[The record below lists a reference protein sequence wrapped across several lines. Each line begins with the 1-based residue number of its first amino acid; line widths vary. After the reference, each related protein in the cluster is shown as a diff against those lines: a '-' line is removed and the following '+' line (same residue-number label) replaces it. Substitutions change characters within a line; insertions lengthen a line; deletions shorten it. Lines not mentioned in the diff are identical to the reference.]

1 MLQKVA
7 FLDASARVLAAAWL
21 LALGACGQPAA
32 PSAGAAAERTD
43 LEPVSE
49 LASPAGKD
57 SSGPRLSAGSDGTI
71 VLSWIEPIGEAFDNQ
86 LKFARWSG
94 SRWGAPELV
103 ASGGNWFVNA
113 ADVPAVVPV
122 AARLWAAHWRVA
134 SDDDLA
140 YDVMTS
146 VSTDAGATWSE
157 PRLLND
163 DGTPT
168 EHGFVS
174 LFAWDGDVG
183 AVWLDGRDFANG
195 EEVGRDGATLGT
207 TLRFARLAHDGKL
220 AEQGVLD
227 SLVCDCCTTGIA
239 PQGAG
244 AVLVYRD
251 RTPDEIR
258 DVVVRRRVDGQW
270 SEPVQAGADQWR
282 IEGCPIN
289 GPAVA
294 TLGTSVAVAWF
305 TAAGERPRVR
315 FAFSTDGAAT
325 FAPAVDVDAQ
335 GPIGRVGVAL
345 VDEHNAFVSWWARG
359 SGKGAMLAVRRAS
372 SSGALGP
379 VVEIATSSSIHPDDV
394 PQMTAAGGK
403 LLWAWTDS
411 SDPNGV
417 RTAIADVG
425 GL

>member
-1 MLQKVA
+1 L
-7 FLDASARVLAAAWL
+7 L
-21 LALGACGQPAA
+21 LAVGACSKP
-32 PSAGAAAERTD
+32 PEPTAGAAG
-43 LEPVSE
+43 EPVDQSSIRE
-49 LASPAGKD
+49 IASPAGKD
-57 SSGPRLSAGSDGTI
+57 SSGPRLSAGADGTV
-71 VLSWIEPIGEAFDNQ
+71 VLSWIEPIGAAFDNQ
-86 LKFARWSG
+86 LKFALWSG
-94 SRWGAPELV
+94 SGWGAPRLA
-103 ASGGNWFVNA
+103 ASGGNWFVNPS
-113 ADVPAVVPV
+113 DVPAVAPIGE
-122 AARLWAAHWRVA
+122 RLWAAHWRVA

-163 DGTPT
+163 DGTQT

-183 AVWLDGRDFANG
+183 AVWLDGRELAGAEEG
-195 EEVGRDGATLGT
+195 EEGVGSDGAPLGT
-207 TLRFARLAHDGKL
+207 TLRFARLARDGSV

-227 SLVCDCCTTGIA
+227 SLVCDCCTTSVA
-239 PQGAG
+239 PLGEG

-258 DVVVRRRVDGQW
+258 DIVVRRRIGGQW
-270 SEPVQAGADQWR
+270 SEPIQAGADQWR

-294 TLGTSVAVAWF
+294 TRGNSVAVAWF
-305 TAAGERPRVR
+305 TAAGQRARVR
-315 FAFSTDGAAT
+315 LAFSTDGAAT
-325 FAPAVDVDAQ
+325 FAPAVDVDAD
-335 GPIGRVGVAL
+335 GPIGHVGVAL
-345 VDEHNAFVSWWARG
+345 LDEHNAFVSWWARG
-359 SGKGAMLAVRRAS
+359 SGTRAALAVRRIT
-372 SSGALGP
+372 SSGVLGS
-379 VVEIATSSSIHPDDV
+379 VTEVATSSSIHPDDV
-394 PQMTAAGGK
+394 PQMTVVGST

>member
-1 MLQKVA
+1 MRALA
-7 FLDASARVLAAAWL
+7 GASL
-21 LALGACGQPAA
+21 LALGACAKPPEPAG
-32 PSAGAAAERTD
+32 SAAGDRF
-43 LEPVSE
+43 E
-49 LASPAGKD
+49 LGPIRRVASPAGKD
-57 SSGPRLSAGSDGTI
+57 SSGPRLSSGADGTV
-71 VLSWIEPIGEAFDNQ
+71 VLSWIEPIGDAFDNQ

-94 SRWGAPELV
+94 TGWVAPGLV

-113 ADVPAVVPV
+113 ADVPAVAPIG
-122 AARLWAAHWRVA
+122 ARLWGAHWRVA
-134 SDDDLA
+134 SDDELA

-146 VSTDAGATWSE
+146 VSTDAGETWSE

-163 DGTPT
+163 DGTAT

-183 AVWLDGRDFANG
+183 AVWLDGRELAG
-195 EEVGRDGATLGT
+195 AEEGAERVGADGAPLGT
-207 TLRFARLAHDGKL
+207 TLRLARLAHDGTT

-239 PQGAG
+239 PLGDG

-251 RTPDEIR
+251 RTPEEIR
-258 DVVVRRRVDGQW
+258 DIVVRRRVYGQW
-270 SEPVQAGADQWR
+270 SEPVQAAADGWR

-294 TLGTSVAVAWF
+294 TLGNSAAVAWF
-305 TAAGERPRVR
+305 TAAGQRARVR
-315 FAFSTDGAAT
+315 LAFSTDGAAT
-325 FAPAVDVDAQ
+325 FGPAVDVDAD
-335 GPIGRVGVAL
+335 GPIGHVSVAL

-359 SGKGAMLAVRRAS
+359 SGRGAALAVRRVTAS
-372 SSGALGP
+372 GTLGS
-379 VVEIATSSSIHPDDV
+379 VAEVATSTSIHPDDV
-394 PQMTAAGGK
+394 PQMTAVGGA